1 MVEHA
6 IVSSCVV
13 EARSH
18 NVEAGSHNVERLT
31 VALLQLLD
39 KCALLIHNQKIM
51 QVYHSY
57 N

>member
-13 EARSH
+13 EA
-18 NVEAGSHNVERLT
+18 GFHNVERLT

-39 KCALLIHNQKIM
+39 KCALLVHNQKCIPFITSTVLHM
-51 QVYHSY
+51 QSA
-57 N
+57 